1 MPDTRYQMSDSPVRG
16 GVGSGI
22 RNLESGIPMIS
33 WRRRIYIGVILT
45 LAVMPVELSAQELVP
60 AAYTPAPYGINFLSV
75 SAVYNSGDLAFD
87 PAGPIEDASAKI
99 FASTLGYARTLN
111 VAGRSANVGVI
122 VPYVLG
128 DLEGIYLGEQA
139 YAERSGLGDL
149 AFRCAVN
156 LFGAPAM
163 SPKEFSTYR
172 ARTLIGASLV
182 VKAPTGQYDSSKLI
196 NIGTNRWA
204 FKPEIGVVRVMG
216 RWAIDAYVGGWFFT
230 DDADFFGGMKRE
242 QDPGRPSTATSG
254 TAGRP
259 RWTAQSTTTS
269 SATPGS
275 GRLCPSASAAAAPCV
290 LRPAAVRSPAS
301 VAISA
306 RSGCRMAIAGS
317 ANRRFEFGIL
327 NSEF

>member
-1 MPDTRYQMSDSPVRG
+1 
-16 GVGSGI
+16 
-22 RNLESGIPMIS
+22 
-33 WRRRIYIGVILT
+33 
-45 LAVMPVELSAQELVP
+45 
-60 AAYTPAPYGINFLSV
+60 
-75 SAVYNSGDLAFD
+75 
-87 PAGPIEDASAKI
+87 
-99 FASTLGYARTLN
+99 
-111 VAGRSANVGVI
+111 

-182 VKAPTGQYDSSKLI
+182 VKAP
-196 NIGTNRWA
+196 
-204 FKPEIGVVRVMG
+204 EIGVVRVMG

-242 QDPGRPSTATSG
+242 QDPMISTQFHVRRLLKPGLWAAIDGNFWYGGQTTVDG
-254 TAGRP
+254 TVND
-259 RWTAQSTTTS
+259 
-269 SATPGS
+269 TPGS

-306 RSGCRMAIAGS
+306 RSGRRMAIAGS
-317 ANRRFEFGIL
+317 RAQRAQGMRNE
-327 NSEF
+327 E